1 MRKAPVKTDPAVH
14 SFLVLRRVVGIIAL
28 LLPLTLILP
37 WWAANHNLLPSSM
50 SSYYYTGMRD
60 IFVGALCAIGIIN
73 ICCRGYDRQDTVFGI
88 LSGIFAMCVAFFP
101 TTPDIGATHAQVV
114 VGTIHIVC
122 ASLLFLSLAY
132 FCFFLFTMSAEGHEV
147 TRRKRHRNRVYRIC
161 GGVILAS
168 VVSIVFFKV
177 IHRPYLI
184 GPIGSMF
191 CFETTALMSFGVAW
205 MVKGGAVLRDE
216 LAVER
221 AAEEYQ
227 LEHHGHIAKEEQN
240 EMAGA

>member
-1 MRKAPVKTDPAVH
+1 MRKAPVKMDPAVH
-14 SFLVLRRVVGIIAL
+14 SFLVLRRVVGFIAL
-28 LLPLTLILP
+28 LLPLTLVVP

-73 ICCRGYDRQDTVFGI
+73 ICCRGYDRHDTTLGI
-88 LSGIFAMCVAFFP
+88 LSGIFAIGVAFFP
-101 TTPDIGATHAQVV
+101 TMPDSGATHAQIV

-132 FCFFLFTMSAEGHEV
+132 FCFFLFTMSAEGLVV
-147 TRRKRHRNRVYRIC
+147 TRRKRHRNGIYRVC
-161 GGVILAS
+161 GGMILAS
-168 VVSIVFFKV
+168 VLAIILFKV
-177 IHRPYLI
+177 IHRPYLF

-205 MVKGGAVLRDE
+205 MVKGGVVLRDE
-216 LAVER
+216 LAVEH
-221 AAEEYQ
+221 AAVEY
-227 LEHHGHIAKEEQN
+227 LREQN
-240 EMAGA
+240 ARKNDEHKELAGV